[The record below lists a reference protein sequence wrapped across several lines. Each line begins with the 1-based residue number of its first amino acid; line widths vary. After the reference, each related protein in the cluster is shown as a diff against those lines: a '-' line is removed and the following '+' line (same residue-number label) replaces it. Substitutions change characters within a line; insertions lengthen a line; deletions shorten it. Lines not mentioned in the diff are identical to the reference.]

1 MATMDYKDLY
11 EEASRIAKGKAKGTA
26 VFGDLLTKGIRQG
39 QVPARSK
46 TAREWYRNQSKA
58 VTKSG
63 SGTSG
68 VSGAAM
74 ISSAAQERGRL
85 TSNMEPG
92 DMYTF
97 AYNPKHRDT
106 LPYYDRFP
114 LIFPINKVKGGFMGI
129 NFHYLPPIMR
139 GQLMDAL
146 YTVASNRKFDE
157 TTRLKVSYELLQ
169 GAAKFRFFQPALK
182 MYLTKQM
189 QSQFVFIN
197 PSEWDIALFLPLA
210 RFEKATKQKVYADS
224 RRMIQG

>member
-1 MATMDYKDLY
+1 
-11 EEASRIAKGKAKGTA
+11 
-26 VFGDLLTKGIRQG
+26 
-39 QVPARSK
+39 
-46 TAREWYRNQSKA
+46 
-58 VTKSG
+58 
-63 SGTSG
+63 
-68 VSGAAM
+68 
-74 ISSAAQERGRL
+74 
-85 TSNMEPG
+85 
-92 DMYTF
+92 
-97 AYNPKHRDT
+97 
-106 LPYYDRFP
+106 
-114 LIFPINKVKGGFMGI
+114 MGI